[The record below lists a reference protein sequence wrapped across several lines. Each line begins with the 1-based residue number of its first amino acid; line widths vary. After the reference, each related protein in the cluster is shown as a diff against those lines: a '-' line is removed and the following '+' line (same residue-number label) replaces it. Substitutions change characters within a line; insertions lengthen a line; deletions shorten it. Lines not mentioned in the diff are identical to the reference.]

1 MAARTP
7 APSVD
12 VYGAH
17 EFWESALCAVA
28 TAKKTVFC
36 TGLVYDNP
44 KLQAKLLASRAR
56 GVSVEVLVDKLSFQ
70 EGTAKYARRRLETL
84 KDKGARV
91 YLCSGKSYKSVFGVA
106 CQPGNYHAKVLV
118 VDGEVAFA
126 GSSNPT
132 ANSLVNGEVVLKV
145 AGSATVATKVVK
157 TAWAEA
163 KRVEAL

>member
-17 EFWESALCAVA
+17 EFWESALCVVA

-70 EGTAKYARRRLETL
+70 EGTAKYAWRRL
-84 KDKGARV
+84 
-91 YLCSGKSYKSVFGVA
+91 
-106 CQPGNYHAKVLV
+106 
-118 VDGEVAFA
+118 
-126 GSSNPT
+126 
-132 ANSLVNGEVVLKV
+132 
-145 AGSATVATKVVK
+145 
-157 TAWAEA
+157 
-163 KRVEAL
+163 